1 MRRLAA
7 FAVTAIAVAAVP
19 AAAQSIKGTVLDPS
33 PDNLRAT
40 WDNALVTLP
49 PAIPGGA
56 PIQVKLKDLPPVDG
70 GRRPVVVFMH
80 GSSGIAGFVK
90 EYQAWLAGSV
100 GLASIAP
107 DSLAIAD
114 RLTYQ
119 SPIDKPTYE
128 RVHTLRLAELRYALD
143 HAAALPWVDPARMV
157 AAGTS
162 EGAVPV
168 ARLDD
173 PRPVARVIYA
183 WSCEKNY
190 FVEEDR
196 TAIPPSTPV
205 LAIIA
210 AKDPY
215 FSPVNPWNRGTN
227 VSGTCTAALRDHAAA
242 TVVTLSTDK
251 HTVVNFPEAQ
261 TLAASFLARALAPT
275 GGTAPR
281 P

>member
-1 MRRLAA
+1 MFRSAVYA
-7 FAVTAIAVAAVP
+7 AVTIAAATP
-19 AAAQSIKGTVLDPS
+19 ALAQSIKGSVLDPS
-33 PDNLRAT
+33 ADNLRAT
-40 WDNALVTLP
+40 WENALVTV
-49 PAIPGGA
+49 PAETPGGA
-56 PIQVKLKDLPPVDG
+56 PLQVKLKDLPPVAG
-70 GRRPVVVFMH
+70 QRRPLVVFMH

-90 EYQAWLAGSV
+90 DYQTWLARDLGF
-100 GLASIAP
+100 ASIAP
-107 DSLAIAD
+107 DSLAIPD

-128 RVHTLRLAELRYALD
+128 RVHGLRLAELRYALD
-143 HAAALPWVDPARMV
+143 HAAALPWVDAGHIV
-157 AAGTS
+157 VAGTS

-173 PRPVARVIYA
+173 PRPVGRLLYA

-190 FVEEDR
+190 FVEDDR
-196 TAIPPSTPV
+196 TAIPPATPV

-215 FSPVNPWNRGTN
+215 FSPVNPWNQGMSVT
-227 VSGTCTAALRDHAAA
+227 GTCTAALRDHTAA

-261 TLAASFLARALAPT
+261 ALA
-275 GGTAPR
+275 GGFLERTLGIAPQPR
-281 P
+281 PKL

>member
-1 MRRLAA
+1 MSRFATTATLAL
-7 FAVTAIAVAAVP
+7 AVAASP
-19 AAAQSIKGTVLDPS
+19 AFAQSIKGTVLEPS

-49 PAIPGGA
+49 SPTPGGA
-56 PIQVKLKDLPPVDG
+56 PVQAKMKDLPPVAG
-70 GRRPVVVFMH
+70 GPRPLVVFMH
-80 GSSGIAGFVK
+80 GSSGIAAFVK
-90 EYQAWLAGSV
+90 EYQAWLATRLGV
-100 GLASIAP
+100 ASIAP

-128 RVHTLRLAELRYALD
+128 RVHTLRLAELRYAID
-143 HAAALPWVDPARMV
+143 HAAALPWVDPARIV

-173 PRPVARVIYA
+173 PRPVARLIYA

-190 FVEEDR
+190 FVDDDR
-196 TAIPPSTPV
+196 TAIPRTTPV

-215 FSPVNPWNRGTN
+215 FSPLNPWNQGMA
-227 VSGTCTAALRDHAAA
+227 VSGTCTTALRDHSAA

-251 HTVVNFPEAQ
+251 HTVVAFPEAQ
-261 TLAASFLARALAPT
+261 SLAGSFLERTLGLT
-275 GGTAPR
+275 GRPEPR

>member
-1 MRRLAA
+1 MRRLA
-7 FAVTAIAVAAVP
+7 TCAAVVFAAATP
-19 AAAQSIKGTVLDPS
+19 VAAQSIKGTVLEPS
-33 PDNLRAT
+33 ADNLRAT

-49 PAIPGGA
+49 SATPGGA
-56 PIQVKLKDLPPVDG
+56 PTQVKMKDLPPVAG
-70 GRRPVVVFMH
+70 KPRPLVVFMH

-90 EYQAWLAGSV
+90 EYQAWLATRL

-128 RVHTLRLAELRYALD
+128 RVHSLRLAELRHAID
-143 HAAALPWVDPARMV
+143 HAAALPWVDPARIV
-157 AAGTS
+157 AVGTS

-173 PRPVARVIYA
+173 PRPVARIIYA

-196 TAIPPSTPV
+196 TAIPRTTPV

-215 FSPVNPWNRGTN
+215 FAPSNPWNQGMAVT
-227 VSGTCTAALRDHAAA
+227 GTCTAALREHTA
-242 TVVTLSTDK
+242 TMVVTLSTDK

-261 TLAASFLARALAPT
+261 SLAGSFLERTLGIDGQAQT
-275 GGTAPR
+275 R